1 VVECDALGTGI
12 GAILMQS
19 RQLIAFFSK
28 ALLGRNLELYTYE
41 KEMLALVAAVQ
52 KWCPYLLGQ
61 KFIFRTD
68 PRSLKFLCS
77 HIIAMKAQQK
87 WLVKLMGYN
96 FLQSTRRVVTIEP
109 LMLCLINAME
119 ISWLYLSLHPIRWNP
134 LENKWR

>member
-1 VVECDALGTGI
+1 MVECDASGTGI

-41 KEMLALVAAVQ
+41 KEMLALVVAVQ

-61 KFIFRTD
+61 KFIVRTD

-96 FLQSTRRVVTIEP
+96 FSTEYNKGSDNRAADALSGKCNGD
-109 LMLCLINAME
+109 LMA
-119 ISWLYLSLHPIRWNP
+119 LSQPTPH
-134 LENKWR
+134 